1 MLFAGNL
8 TKQPAYVTKM
18 HRIVGDLKN
27 TNLIMANAFWIG
39 VYPGLSREKLD
50 YIVQV
55 FEKFF
60 KKY

>member
-1 MLFAGNL
+1 
-8 TKQPAYVTKM
+8 M

-39 VYPGLSREKLD
+39 VYPGLSRQKLD

-55 FEKFF
+55 FEKFL
-60 KKY
+60 KNIKLLR